1 MGHRMSRKLFIVDPV
16 DNISVDE
23 KDESKF
29 EHSGD
34 KYADIRKLIKQAVNE
49 ELSAPLNWI
58 IGVLNDRLAYED
70 GVDSEPFVLVA
81 DSGVRKRAVKKL
93 DPLFPLL
100 GFAKGPDGKWEI
112 PTDINIHGLEDDLSH
127 LIKCKQEAESSNEHD
142 VALASKND
150 NTIDA
155 VHSNTNTQQDE
166 SSAESEEMSDG
177 EMESSFDIA
186 EMRARWAAMKTENL
200 FLAGLAQ
207 GEDEENINFPKSRD
221 VPLVIVSSDEEA

>member
-29 EHSGD
+29 EYSGD
-34 KYADIRKLIKQAVNE
+34 KYADMRKLIKQAVNE

-58 IGVLNDRLAYED
+58 IGVLNDRLAYGN

-81 DSGVRKRAVKKL
+81 DSGVRKRAVKRL

-100 GFAKGPDGKWEI
+100 GFVKGPDGKWEI
-112 PTDINIHGLEDDLSH
+112 PTNIDIHGLEDDLSH

-142 VALASKND
+142 AALASKSD
-150 NTIDA
+150 NTDA
-155 VHSNTNTQQDE
+155 VHSNTNTRQDE
-166 SSAESEEMSDG
+166 YSVESEEMSDG

-207 GEDEENINFPKSRD
+207 GEDEEKINAPKSRD